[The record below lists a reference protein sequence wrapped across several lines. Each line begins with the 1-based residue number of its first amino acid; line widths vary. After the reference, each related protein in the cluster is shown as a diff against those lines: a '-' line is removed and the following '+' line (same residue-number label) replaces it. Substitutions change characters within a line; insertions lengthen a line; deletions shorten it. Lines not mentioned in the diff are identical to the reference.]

1 MDFETSRIDSKFRP
15 EWFRV
20 GKTHP
25 EVTGYRNPGPEALQS
40 SVNLQTDVVFASG
53 EGRESGESGESG
65 RTNSEIDS
73 PLGNGLRPLL
83 E

>member
-1 MDFETSRIDSKFRP
+1 MDFGSKFGKSNVDFETSRIDSKFRP

-53 EGRESGESGESG
+53 ERERVGSDE
-65 RTNSEIDS
+65 
-73 PLGNGLRPLL
+73 LRN
-83 E
+83 